1 MTIYKPA
8 ALSIL
13 LLSTTNVFL
22 PPIVVHSFTIRKT
35 HHPFPITSR
44 SASIS
49 ALYNEEGNGSKNENT
64 ISMTSSLG
72 DVVRTVKVAYIDST
86 EVVAVLSNPDLNA
99 VTDDD
104 YKDDKRTMVKEKK
117 QRVVVVDAL
126 NNVPTFVY
134 DVTLPILGQNVDMCL
149 KQIDVNGVVSE
160 TALDVDSLKY
170 ISAEQDVVRNKG
182 ISRTMS
188 EEGLDGTFQIM
199 DEERVRKVTMDSIV
213 VSSIKRGGLAWN
225 LGIRAGDMLVA
236 TSATLG
242 DVSRYVLDVVYMIH
256 DALLSVEDGVFA

>member
-22 PPIVVHSFTIRKT
+22 PHIVVVHSFTIRKT

-49 ALYNEEGNGSKNENT
+49 ALYNEEGNGSKNENA

-86 EVVAVLSNPDLNA
+86 EMVAVLSNPENA
-99 VTDDD
+99 KDQNAADDN
-104 YKDDKRTMVKEKK
+104 DDKRTMVKEKK

-134 DVTLPILGQNVDMCL
+134 DVTLPIVGQNVDMCL

-170 ISAEQDVVRNKG
+170 ISAEQDVIRNKG

-188 EEGLDGTFQIM
+188 EEGPDGTFQIM

-242 DVSRYVLDVVYMIH
+242 DVSIH
-256 DALLSVEDGVFA
+256 VFGWHVCTSHI